1 MSHPL
6 RHSPA
11 ELAAVHASEGL
22 LVADWERILFLNQR
36 LQQLLDVRAD
46 ELIGQPIER
55 LGDFISEPET
65 VDRLRNAFRQGQPFQ
80 GEVTRRQADGSQF
93 AVELIVTPVP
103 PDSGPGAVAGG
114 HWMVVVA
121 IRDLRHS
128 KRLEHQLWQSQRL
141 DAVTNLADGVAHEMN
156 NVVQVLAGYG
166 SLIAE
171 TLPKD
176 DPRGADLKA
185 IEVAARRGGALLKEL
200 LAFARRRPSSRSPLD
215 LNEVIRSWAD
225 LIQVL
230 VGAEIRLILDLA
242 DDLPPVS
249 ADRGEVQQILLNLLS
264 NARDAMSP
272 AGGTLTIVTHEVVP
286 GEVVAKA
293 SVDERIGEYVVLT
306 VADTGVGMS
315 SDTKAQLFEPFFTT
329 KDDRGS
335 RGLGLATVHEIVRES
350 GGLVWVR
357 SRPGEGTSVE
367 VHFPALRSP
376 AVEPAPAAV
385 GRVELPS
392 GSETLL
398 VVDDDVLVLR
408 VASRSLERLGY
419 RVFSAGSAAQAT
431 AIAAEH
437 GRELDLLLTDV
448 SMPGQRGPGLA
459 EELQGEWPHLKVLF
473 MTGYPL
479 ESSPLGADAPHLAKP
494 FSPEELAQA
503 IRTALGAG
511 R

>member
-1 MSHPL
+1 MSHPP
-6 RHSPA
+6 RRSPA

-22 LVADWERILFLNQR
+22 LVADWERILFLNVR
-36 LQQLLDVRAD
+36 LPELLDVRAD
-46 ELIGQPIER
+46 DLLGQPIER

-80 GEVTRRQADGSQF
+80 GEITRRRSDGSQF
-93 AVELIVTPVP
+93 ALELTVTPVLP
-103 PDSGPGAVAGG
+103 ESESGGG
-114 HWMVVVA
+114 HWMVVVSL
-121 IRDLRHS
+121 RDLRHS
-128 KRLEHQLWQSQRL
+128 KRLQHQLWQSQRL

-176 DPRGADLKA
+176 DPRASDLEA
-185 IEVAARRGGALLKEL
+185 IEAAARRGGALLKEL
-200 LAFARRRPSSRSPLD
+200 LAFARRRPSIRSPLD
-215 LNEVIRSWAD
+215 LNEVIESWAD
-225 LIQVL
+225 LIQAL

-242 DDLPPVS
+242 RGLPPVS

-272 AGGTLTIVTHEVVP
+272 AGGTLTIATHEVAP

-293 SVDERIGEYVVLT
+293 SVDARVGEYVVLT

-315 SDTKAQLFEPFFTT
+315 SDTKAQLFQPFFTT

-335 RGLGLATVHEIVRES
+335 RGLGLATVHDIVREA

-376 AVEPAPAAV
+376 AAEPAP
-385 GRVELPS
+385 RVSRPLESPG
-392 GSETLL
+392 GSETVL
-398 VVDDDVLVLR
+398 VVDDDELVLR
-408 VASRSLERLGY
+408 VASRSLERFGY
-419 RVFSAGSAAQAT
+419 RVYSAGSAAQAT
-431 AIAAEH
+431 AIAAER

-448 SMPGQRGPGLA
+448 SMPGQRGTGLA
-459 EELQGEWPHLKVLF
+459 EELQTDWPHLRVLF
-473 MTGYPL
+473 MTGYPI
-479 ESSPLGADAPHLAKP
+479 ESTPLGADAPHLAKP
-494 FSPEELAQA
+494 FSPEELALA
-503 IRTALGAG
+503 IRTALEP
-511 R
+511 RR